1 MYSKPPY
8 MPKAVTGSLAI
19 LFALGA
25 GCAADRPSAVLSPE
39 RDETQTHLENV
50 LETAIR
56 SHGFPAA
63 AAAVITSKDIY
74 ITALGRRRIDR
85 PDQVTVND
93 RFGLGSNTK
102 AVTATML
109 GALVE
114 QGQLRWDASLAA
126 AFPDLPMRP
135 EYRAVTLR
143 QLLTHR
149 AGIPPWTSGEAFR
162 RAQTFN
168 TKDLAS
174 GRLAFAAAVL
184 SEPPVNTPG
193 TETRYSN
200 AGFSIAS
207 LMAERTAHKSW
218 QQLITELVCT
228 PLRISCAFGPPA
240 ATDPNQPWG
249 HSRASGT
256 LTPVDP
262 TLPGVSAMQGAGGLS
277 LSIKDYSAFLQ
288 MHLRGLRGQDT
299 PVLQAGTV
307 RELHTPDG
315 RYALGWGIQEY
326 AGAQS
331 SVHAGGNGQ
340 FYALVA
346 IQPERDQAVAF
357 LTNDGGD
364 DVESQASTLLKVL
377 LACPP

>member
-1 MYSKPPY
+1 MQR
-8 MPKAVTGSLAI
+8 VRLGLAI
-19 LFALGA
+19 LITLGT
-25 GCAADRPSAVLSPE
+25 GCAVDRPHPAVPLA
-39 RDETQTHLENV
+39 RDETQTHLETV

-63 AAAVITSKDIY
+63 AAAVITSQDAHLAAMG
-74 ITALGRRRIDR
+74 TRRVDR
-85 PDQVTVND
+85 PDQVTVED
-93 RFGLGSNTK
+93 RFGLGSNSK

-114 QGQLRWDASLAA
+114 RGVLRWDTSLAA
-126 AFPDLPMRP
+126 VFPDLPMRP

-143 QLLTHR
+143 QMLTHR
-149 AGIPPWTSGEAFR
+149 AGIPPWTSSEAFE
-162 RAQTFN
+162 RALTFN
-168 TKDLAS
+168 STDRAA

-184 SEPPVNTPG
+184 SEPPVNVPG

-200 AGFSIAS
+200 AGFSIAA
-207 LMAERTAHKSW
+207 LMAEHATHKSW
-218 QQLITELVCT
+218 QQLVTERVCT
-228 PLRISCAFGPPA
+228 PLRIHCTFGPPA
-240 ATDPNQPWG
+240 STDPNQPWG

-262 TLPGVSAMQGAGGLS
+262 ITPGVSAMQGAGGLS
-277 LSIKDYSAFLQ
+277 LSVKDYAVFLQ
-288 MHLRGLRGQDT
+288 MHLRGLRGEDT
-299 PVLQAGTV
+299 ALLRAETV
-307 RELHTPDG
+307 RELHRPDG
-315 RYALGWGIQEY
+315 RYALGWGIQDF

-346 IQPERDQAVAF
+346 IQPERNRAVAF

-364 DVESQASTLLKVL
+364 DVETQASAILKEL
-377 LACPP
+377 LADPTQTALTSR